1 MNNMLE
7 NTYKR
12 GLEILKI
19 VDDNVKKGIGTT
31 LVFLVEGFTSA
42 EPITE
47 KYGWGCVSASLNPET
62 LDLYLIVKVGELL

>member
-1 MNNMLE
+1 MLE

-31 LVFLVEGFTSA
+31 LVFLVDDFASA
-42 EPITE
+42 EPITK